1 MHRDL
6 AARNVLIIKECISK
20 VRSLDDLNA
29 LKYSDLFRLQTLVCH
44 ETWQKEF
51 TTCLLGVWSL
61 SSGQPPRLFFS

>member
-6 AARNVLIIKECISK
+6 AARNVLITKERICK
-20 VRSLDDLNA
+20 VRSLDNLNT

-44 ETWQKEF
+44 ETWQKEI
-51 TTCLLGVWSL
+51 TMCLMEVWSL